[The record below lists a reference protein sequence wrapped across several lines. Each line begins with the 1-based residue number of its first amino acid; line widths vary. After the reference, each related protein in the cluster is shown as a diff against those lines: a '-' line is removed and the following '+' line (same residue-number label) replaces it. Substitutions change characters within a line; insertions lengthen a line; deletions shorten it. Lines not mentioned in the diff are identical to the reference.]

1 MRKIL
6 LAIILTV
13 SVIPAIAQV
22 SVEARIDSIEMF
34 IGEQVH
40 VTLTVT
46 AKESSKVDMPAFKP
60 KEIII
65 PGVEVLGCVEAETK
79 ILDNGLSARNR
90 VYTLTSFDEQLY
102 YLPPFK
108 VKVDGKVYKSK
119 SLAMKVLG
127 VEVDTTNVDQ
137 FFDPK
142 DVQDNPFLW
151 SDWSMIFWMSLL
163 MLLFIVMFFSCIC
176 SSGPTSLSTSVLR
189 L

>member
-65 PGVEVLGCVEAETK
+65 P
-79 ILDNGLSARNR
+79 
-90 VYTLTSFDEQLY
+90 
-102 YLPPFK
+102 
-108 VKVDGKVYKSK
+108 
-119 SLAMKVLG
+119 
-127 VEVDTTNVDQ
+127 
-137 FFDPK
+137 
-142 DVQDNPFLW
+142 
-151 SDWSMIFWMSLL
+151 
-163 MLLFIVMFFSCIC
+163 
-176 SSGPTSLSTSVLR
+176 
-189 L
+189 